1 MHREATKTDLQKQ
14 DEEFQRLVRPS
25 PKQKPPRHDLRR
37 ERVDLESDPDNED
50 PSDKKDRSRNF
61 KDIGGSVIARLV
73 HRARTERIPARSR
86 ETGDVVQISPKTLKE
101 RPGEYE
107 VVEPEEESSK
117 TEGIEPKEEEPEAK
131 PEGPTESSKRTKF
144 YQDAGNALRDLAQG
158 DPKLTN
164 KLKDFGRP
172 DSQISGLAKE
182 NPDFPAAKLFPGV
195 TLPKGLNT
203 LGDIKEALANA
214 VKPSKKTKAPS
225 TKPPPAEVPQE
236 SPEAKAQTEEPP
248 SATEEPP
255 AAPKKKEPP
264 KPPSPRAQAPQEA
277 PEAKEPPTKAKAPKS
292 KKGPGTPPQ
301 KPEAKPE
308 AQKPQRPKEEG
319 DLESPK
325 SGVEV
330 LDHIP
335 TKAELYQIK
344 KPPRREVSSDERQ
357 AALSLLMDTF
367 PPNISSELIAKNIH
381 PDDVRELVRSYGAAK
396 AAGPKN
402 LDRLVSTVS
411 KVYQTDPDEV
421 DPPTE
426 GLNAQGATVSFDQ
439 LTPEEQAEATLKHQ
453 LQVSALSLAAH
464 DILTDKL
471 SQKGAISGRARVPS
485 NLASTLAD
493 NILRPPDPSN
503 VAAIASETFKAAL
516 EGGGGSL
523 SSKSAKALLTRI
535 SKYPGAKEIATAYMQ
550 AADYTQAK
558 TEFLDSAEISEWDR
572 PGKIVKGL
580 GKAEEFFRK
589 RNAEYGTSGE
599 HPAARMF
606 RQRVVNRLNAL
617 DPTKAKAVR
626 GRLAELE
633 KSEYA
638 DQVKDWHEAM
648 KGYLERK
655 KEHAQAHAEYLS
667 NPQGKSPPGPFLDI
681 APTEPAKPAHS
692 FDKEEGSKLWSDLR
706 EPSKKPKPAKPA
718 TPKTLES
725 TETPE
730 QIAAVADEA
739 WDKAQQEQG
748 KTASAVDRFTYSLRS
763 VMAPSAKTSVYH
775 GIDPKTNRPKAYEGW
790 SQFHQRDFGEKDVQA
805 ILASAQDWLKSPLL
819 TVAVNEMVPD
829 AKLRAA
835 LDLAIYTG
843 PYNGAIPAKT
853 YDELLAKF
861 AGVKEPGRGETL
873 LTKTADFKTENV
885 FLAVYGP
892 TPIDE
897 RVLKALEGP
906 KFTFIDASGTV
917 FEDGTIEPR
926 LVRQGSVGAGPGYV
940 GETLVRINF
949 PEGSSDAALKIATDV
964 LGSLRLRAEK
974 VTASYTPSSR
984 AADES
989 SFIPTPS
996 DPLESRLSMKASTEI
1011 RKFAALAAKTNPKLA
1026 FDMLAFA
1033 DHVAEEEGAQKPE
1046 EASEA
1051 KGQQKE
1057 ASNRFASL
1065 RSLIIRQASSLDAS
1079 QRGPWLPVLQA
1090 LKDL

>member
-1 MHREATKTDLQKQ
+1 MHRDATKTELQRQ
-14 DEEFQRLVRPS
+14 DEEFGRLVRPS
-25 PKQKPPRHDLRR
+25 PKQKPPRRDLRR
-37 ERVDLESDPDNED
+37 ERVNIEDDPDDED

-61 KDIGGSVIARLV
+61 KDIGGSIIRLV
-73 HRARTERIPARSR
+73 RRARDERIPAKSR
-86 ETGDVVQISPKTLKE
+86 ETGKIVQISPDTLKE

-107 VVEPEEESSK
+107 VVEPEETSSTTESTESKEPEEK
-117 TEGIEPKEEEPEAK
+117 TEGPIE
-131 PEGPTESSKRTKF
+131 TSKRTKF
-144 YQDAGNALRDLAQG
+144 YQEAGSALYELAQS

-195 TLPKGLNT
+195 SLPKGLNT

-214 VKPSKKTKAPS
+214 VKPSKKTKKAPPS
-225 TKPPPAEVPQE
+225 TKPPQE
-236 SPEAKAQTEEPP
+236 APEAKAQTEEPL
-248 SATEEPP
+248 SATEESP
-255 AAPKKKEPP
+255 AAPKTKAPP

-277 PEAKEPPTKAKAPKS
+277 QEAPSKAKAPKS
-292 KKGPGTPPQ
+292 KKGPGTPLQ
-301 KPEAKPE
+301 NPEAKPE
-308 AQKPQRPKEEG
+308 AQKPQRPKEES
-319 DLESPK
+319 DIEPPK

-357 AALSLLMDTF
+357 ATLSLLMDTF

-426 GLNAQGATVSFDQ
+426 GRNAQGATVSFDQ
-439 LTPEEQAEATLKHQ
+439 LTPEEQAESTLRHQ

-471 SQKGAISGRARVPS
+471 SQKGVISGKARVPLS
-485 NLASTLAD
+485 LASTLAD
-493 NILRPPDPSN
+493 NILRPPDPNN
-503 VAAIASETFKAAL
+503 VAAIASETFKSAL
-516 EGGGGSL
+516 EEGGESL
-523 SSKSAKALLTRI
+523 SPKSAKALLFQV

-558 TEFLDSAEISEWDR
+558 AEFLDSAEISEWDR
-572 PGKIVKGL
+572 PGKIIKGL
-580 GKAEEFFRK
+580 SKAEEFFRK
-589 RNAEYGTSGE
+589 RNAEYETSGE

-617 DPTKAKAVR
+617 DPTKAKVVR
-626 GRLAELE
+626 GRLVELE

-638 DQVKDWHEAM
+638 DQMRDWHEAM
-648 KGYLERK
+648 KDYLERK
-655 KEHAQAHAEYLS
+655 KKHAQAHAEYLS
-667 NPQGKSPPGPFLDI
+667 NPQGKTPPGPFLDV

-692 FDKEEGSKLWSDLR
+692 FDKEEGSKLWRDLIG
-706 EPSKKPKPAKPA
+706 PSKKPKPTKPTTSK
-718 TPKTLES
+718 TPES

-730 QIAAVADEA
+730 QIAAVADDA
-739 WDKAQQEQG
+739 WDKAQQEQE
-748 KTASAVDRFTYSLRS
+748 KTASTVDRFTYSLRP

-775 GIDPKTNRPKAYEGW
+775 GIDPKTNRPKSYEGW
-790 SQFHQRDFGEKDVQA
+790 DQFHQRDFGEKDVQA
-805 ILASAQDWLKSPLL
+805 ILASAQYWLKSPLL
-819 TVAVNEMVPD
+819 TVAVSDMVPD
-829 AKLRAA
+829 AKFRAA
-835 LDLAIYTG
+835 LDLAIYVG

-853 YDELLAKF
+853 YNELLAKVI
-861 AGVKEPGRGETL
+861 GVKEPGRGETL
-873 LTKTADFKTENV
+873 LTKNANFKTENV

-892 TPIDE
+892 TPVDE
-897 RVLKALEGP
+897 RVLKALEEP
-906 KFTFIDASGTV
+906 KFSFTDASGATV
-917 FEDGTIEPR
+917 KDGTLESR

-940 GETLVRINF
+940 GEALIKINF
-949 PEGSSDAALKIATDV
+949 PEGSSEAALKVATDV
-964 LGSLRLRAEK
+964 LGSLRLRTEK
-974 VTASYTPSSR
+974 VAASYTPSSR

-996 DPLESRLSMKASTEI
+996 DPFESRLSMKASIEI
-1011 RKFAALAAKTNPKLA
+1011 RKFAAIAAKTNSKLA

-1033 DHVAEEEGAQKPE
+1033 DHVAKEEGAQKPE
-1046 EASEA
+1046 KA

-1057 ASNRFASL
+1057 ASSRYSSL

>member
-14 DEEFQRLVRPS
+14 DEEFERLVRPS
-25 PKQKPPRHDLRR
+25 PKLKPPRHDLRR
-37 ERVDLESDPDNED
+37 ERVDFESDPDND
-50 PSDKKDRSRNF
+50 DSSDKKDRSRNF
-61 KDIGGSVIARLV
+61 KDIGGSIIARLV
-73 HRARTERIPARSR
+73 RRARDERIPAKSR
-86 ETGDVVQISPKTLKE
+86 ETGKIVQISPNTLKE

-107 VVEPEEESSK
+107 VVEPEEDGSKAESV
-117 TEGIEPKEEEPEAK
+117 EPEEK
-131 PEGPTESSKRTKF
+131 GPEKEKTEGPTETSKRTKF
-144 YQDAGNALRDLAQG
+144 YQEAGNALHELARS

-172 DSQISGLAKE
+172 DSQISGFVKE
-182 NPDFPAAKLFPGV
+182 NPDFPASKLFPGIA
-195 TLPKGLNT
+195 LPKGLNT

-214 VKPSKKTKAPS
+214 IKPTKKTK
-225 TKPPPAEVPQE
+225 KPIPAEGT
-236 SPEAKAQTEEPP
+236 PEVEVQKEEQP
-248 SATEEPP
+248 SATEKTP
-255 AAPKKKEPP
+255 AEPKKKGPP
-264 KPPSPRAQAPQEA
+264 KPPSPKDQVPKGE
-277 PEAKEPPTKAKAPKS
+277 PEAKEPSLETKVPKS
-292 KKGPGTPPQ
+292 KKGPGAPPQ

-308 AQKPQRPKEEG
+308 APKPPRPKEEG
-319 DLESPK
+319 DIEPPK
-325 SGVEV
+325 PGEVEV
-330 LDHIP
+330 LEKLP
-335 TKAELYQIK
+335 TRAELYQIK
-344 KPPRREVSSDERQ
+344 KPQRREVSSDERQ
-357 AALSLLMDTF
+357 ASLSLLMDTF

-381 PDDVRELVRSYGAAK
+381 PDDVNELVRNYSAAR

-421 DPPTE
+421 EPPTE
-426 GLNAQGATVSFDQ
+426 GRNTQGETVSFDQ
-439 LTPEEQAEATLKHQ
+439 LTPDEQAESTLKHQ

-471 SQKGAISGRARVPS
+471 SQKGVISGKTRVPS
-485 NLASTLAD
+485 SLASALAD

-503 VAAIASETFKAAL
+503 VAAIASETFKSAL
-516 EGGGGSL
+516 EEGGGSL
-523 SSKSAKALLTRI
+523 SPKSAKALLAQI

-558 TEFLDSAEISEWDR
+558 TEFLDSAEISEWDK
-572 PGKIVKGL
+572 PAKIVNSL

-589 RNAEYGTSGE
+589 RNTEYGTSGE

-626 GRLAELE
+626 GRLVELE

-638 DQVKDWHEAM
+638 DQMRDWHEAM
-648 KGYLERK
+648 KDYLKRK
-655 KEHAQAHAEYLS
+655 QEHSQAHAEYLS
-667 NPQGKSPPGPFLDI
+667 NPQGKSPPGPFLDV
-681 APTEPAKPAHS
+681 APTEPSKPAHS
-692 FDKEEGSKLWSDLR
+692 FDKDEGSKLWSDLMG
-706 EPSKKPKPAKPA
+706 PSKKSKPIKPVAPKAP
-718 TPKTLES
+718 ES

-730 QIAAVADEA
+730 QIAAVTDEA
-739 WDKAQQEQG
+739 WEKAQQDQ
-748 KTASAVDRFTYSLRS
+748 KRAASTVDRSTYSLCS

-775 GIDPKTNRPKAYEGW
+775 GIDPKTNRPEAYEGW

-873 LTKTADFKTENV
+873 LTKTADFKTENI

-940 GETLVRINF
+940 GETLVKINF

-1090 LKDL
+1090 LKDS